1 MTIDQ
6 VTNAVEIAIH
16 KLLYMEDLYRQVTHG
31 VNNLQRIRQWLINY
45 IDALK
50 YTILLL
56 DKATFSSE
64 EDCKKRER

>member
-31 VNNLQRIRQWLINY
+31 VNNLQRIRQ
-45 IDALK
+45 
-50 YTILLL
+50 
-56 DKATFSSE
+56 
-64 EDCKKRER
+64 